1 MTPFTIYNEEG
12 RILRTGIASA
22 TQVEFQAQEGE
33 FLLRSKSDP
42 EYQYVRDGLVRNM
55 PPRPSVHHVFDHS
68 ARTWIDPRTLDQ
80 LKDAKWEEIKDARDA
95 AEFGGFAW
103 QGSIFDSDQISQ
115 GRITGAVQLA
125 RMDAA
130 YQVDWTLADNSVVQL
145 DAEQMQGVG
154 AALGAHVSAQ
164 HSRARVLREEIY
176 APDMTAEA
184 LVAITFSTEG

>member
-1 MTPFTIYNEEG
+1 MLP
-12 RILRTGIASA
+12 
-22 TQVEFQAQEGE
+22 FQANAAAGVLVMPSEADWVGN
-33 FLLRSKSDP
+33 
-42 EYQYVRDGLVRNM
+42 YVDDGLVVEM
-55 PPRPSVHHVFDHS
+55 PQRPNEHHVFDYGS
-68 ARTWIDPRTLDQ
+68 KSWVDPRALADLQ
-80 LKDAKWEEIKDARDA
+80 AAKWAEIKVDRDA
-95 AEFGGFAW
+95 AEFGGFEW
-103 QGSIFDSDQISQ
+103 QGWVFDSDQISQ
-115 GRITGAVQLA
+115 GRIAGAVQLA